1 MCKTIIYN
9 IFQNYHFGR
18 MSSAKSSNQKENE
31 FSCVSGIVC
40 YIYISFIYLF
50 QMCIEPGTSRLITVG
65 WNYFWQESEVEVFK
79 LQEKVPVLKLIMRL
93 FTLAPSDES
102 KAKRGNTWFLW
113 NGFST
118 YHLKYIVHLRLTL
131 NVSKIRV

>member
-1 MCKTIIYN
+1 M
-9 IFQNYHFGR
+9 FQNYHFGR

-40 YIYISFIYLF
+40 YVYISFIYSF
-50 QMCIEPGTSRLITVG
+50 QMCIESGTSRLITVG
-65 WNYFWQESEVEVFK
+65 WNYFWQESEVEVLSCK
-79 LQEKVPVLKLIMRL
+79 KVEVVLKLIMRL
-93 FTLAPSDES
+93 FTLAPSEES

-113 NGFST
+113 NGCST